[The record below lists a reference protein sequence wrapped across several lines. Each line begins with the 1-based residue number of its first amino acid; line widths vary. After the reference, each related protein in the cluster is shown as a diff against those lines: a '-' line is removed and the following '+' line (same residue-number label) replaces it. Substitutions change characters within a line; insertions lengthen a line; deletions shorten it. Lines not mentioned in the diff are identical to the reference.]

1 MNPMC
6 QPERIRHSLHLRQL
20 ARLPSHRQPIGLRH
34 IHQRTQQRGQALF
47 LEVIANQQQARAQHW
62 QSKARSRRTLGYRI
76 TTAQCLVNTRSN
88 HLDATVQ
95 NRIGPQQGITQGNR
109 GGDDAAVATHPVAQ
123 PLQCQVD
130 Q

>member
-6 QPERIRHSLHLRQL
+6 QPERICHSLHLRQL
-20 ARLPSHRQPIGLRH
+20 ARLPNHRQPIGLRH
-34 IHQRTQQRGQALF
+34 VHQRTQQRGQALF
-47 LEVIANQQQARAQHW
+47 LEVIANQQQARAQLW
-62 QSKARSRRTLGYRI
+62 QSKARSRRTLGCGI
-76 TTAQCLVNTRSN
+76 TTARRLVNTRSN

-109 GGDDAAVATHPVAQ
+109 GGDDAAVATHPVTQ